1 MRTDMTV
8 IKSDTECTWVA
19 KQLADAYQGYS
30 STNLTC
36 IFYFFLQIFLNCVCE
51 CVKLKNI
58 VFRQI

>member
-1 MRTDMTV
+1 MRTGMTL

-36 IFYFFLQIFLNCVCE
+36 IFLFVFTNFSKLCV
-51 CVKLKNI
+51 
-58 VFRQI
+58 